1 MRLTSVTADN
11 MLSMERAS
19 LEPDD
24 TLTVIVGPNGAGKS
38 NIVRLVTL
46 AGLALEW
53 LEERNSRLPGP
64 EMTQPARSAVAAFAA
79 SRFRSSHRRAPL
91 RVEIGLDLGAEDV
104 EDMAVFLRAA
114 TVSTLMANGDPRLGQ
129 SLSAWAERSITPA
142 AVADLASG
150 ALVLYHVGSPDA
162 PWEVSWEFQF
172 AGQRCRWG
180 LSDAGGG
187 QVSVLDA
194 DPDVR
199 SANASQYVQLRE
211 AILGRPASFKPGEV
225 PEMPEFSLN
234 LLLGKDG
241 VPGEV
246 PLVQANGGN
255 LNTALGAHRA
265 FAEMAEIA
273 PWVQQPN
280 RVYSLAWLLRR
291 VCRRGLVFVGEQL
304 RGIGTMSA
312 PPRAAGHY
320 SVAEFASR
328 APSFEPHA
336 LPLRLARLK
345 NGSHQER
352 SRFRQIQELFADLA
366 SGRGVELSFQI
377 AQAGDDDS
385 QTEVAVTILVTEH
398 DASADSSWELPI
410 QLCGA
415 GTWEA
420 LVLAE
425 ALVGPDQVV
434 IMDEPALN
442 LHPGWQQKLLTLLK
456 ERTGQSLLI
465 THSPYLLP
473 VEDEGDIY
481 RIVRISRVAGA
492 TRVSRASCPVADP
505 RAVIRDYSMSAD
517 ARALLF
523 ASGAVLVEGETELG
537 ALPLWFAKSTSA
549 ARLGDP
555 RKLHLAF
562 YSVGGENQFK
572 ATLILLAA
580 LQIPWVIVCDGGP
593 LRPDKG
599 GNHIFRQIAGA
610 GAASLDLRKWI
621 ESFLDE
627 SAKASGPLSFADV
640 KDEASR
646 NRVFTLAPDWD
657 RAKDENGI
665 TAESFEAFIRS
676 APGLTGQLALARA
689 EVGTSKVRQGRWLA
703 ENQACPPAVD
713 ELYAEI
719 VKALSPAAEKMTGQ
733 GE

>member
-1 MRLTSVTADN
+1 MRLTSVTTDN
-11 MLSMERAS
+11 MLSMEHAS

-38 NIVRLVTL
+38 NFVRVVTL

-53 LEERNSRLPGP
+53 LEERNSKLPGP
-64 EMTQPARSAVAAFAA
+64 EMTQPARSAMVAFAA
-79 SRFRSSHRRAPL
+79 SRCRSSHLGAPV
-91 RVEIGLDLGAEDV
+91 RVEVGLGLGTEDV
-104 EDMAVFLRAA
+104 EDVAVFLRAA
-114 TVSTLMANGDPRLGQ
+114 IVSTLMANGDAYLGQ
-129 SLSAWAERSITPA
+129 SLSAWAEQSVTLA
-142 AVADLASG
+142 AVAELASG
-150 ALVLYHVGSPDA
+150 ALVLQHVGLPDA

-187 QVSVLDA
+187 RVSVLDA
-194 DPDVR
+194 DQGMA
-199 SANASQYVQLRE
+199 SARASQYVPLRE
-211 AILGRPASFKPGEV
+211 ALLGRPASFKPGEV
-225 PEMPEFSLN
+225 PEMPVFGLN
-234 LLLGKDG
+234 LLLGKEG
-241 VPGEV
+241 VPGEA

-255 LNTALGAHRA
+255 LDPALGAHRA
-265 FAEMAEIA
+265 FAEMAELA
-273 PWVQQPN
+273 LWVQQPN
-280 RVYSLAWLLRR
+280 RVYSLAWVLRR
-291 VCRRGLVFVGEQL
+291 VFQRGLVFIGEQL
-304 RGIGTMSA
+304 RGIGTMST
-312 PPRAAGHY
+312 PLRAAGHY

-328 APSFEPHA
+328 APGFEPHA

-345 NGSHQER
+345 NGGLPER
-352 SRFRQIQELFADLA
+352 ARFRRIQELFGDLVA
-366 SGRGVELSFQI
+366 GREVELALQV
-377 AQAGDDDS
+377 AQAGGDDS
-385 QTEVAVTILVTEH
+385 QAEVVVTILVTEH
-398 DASADSSWELPI
+398 GASADSSWELPI

-442 LHPGWQQKLLTLLK
+442 LHPGWQQQMLTLLK
-456 ERTGQSLLI
+456 ARTGQSLLI

-473 VEDEGDIY
+473 VEDEDDIY
-481 RIVRISRVAGA
+481 RIVRMSRADGA
-492 TRVSRASCPVADP
+492 TRISRTIRPVSDP

-537 ALPLWFAKSTSA
+537 ALPLWFSKSTSA

-555 RKLHLAF
+555 RRLHLAF

-610 GAASLDLRKWI
+610 GAASPDLQKWI
-621 ESFLDE
+621 ESCLDDPVD
-627 SAKASGPLSFADV
+627 ASGLSFADV
-640 KDEASR
+640 KAEASR
-646 NRVFTLAPDWD
+646 HRVFTLAPDWD
-657 RAKDENGI
+657 RTKDENGI
-665 TAESFEAFIRS
+665 TAESFEAYIRS
-676 APGLTGQLALARA
+676 APELTGQLPLART
-689 EVGTSKVRQGRWLA
+689 EVGSSKVRQGRWLA
-703 ENQACPPAVD
+703 ENHACPPAVN

-719 VKALSPAAEKMTGQ
+719 VKALSPAQ
-733 GE
+733 RR